1 MDMMCTCMCVCVHV
15 YIYIYIY
22 IHAKTIHIN
31 ISVYI
36 YMCVYICMRKQE
48 TNKCMQPKDTTAYAA
63 PFLLHSEASNLCL
76 KPLRTLN
83 PSPTPPPE
91 TLNLNPKPY

>member
-1 MDMMCTCMCVCVHV
+1 MDMMCTCMCVCVCM
-15 YIYIYIY
+15 YIYIYTHMRKPY
-22 IHAKTIHIN
+22 TLTYL
-31 ISVYI
+31 YI

-83 PSPTPPPE
+83 PSPTSPPE